1 MKENYKGF
9 SLSGLPLKT
18 GLRKFFKQ
26 KGNGKRRNIRLLGKE
41 KKGKNRGIRGKSQF
55 ERL

>member
-26 KGNGKRRNIRLLGKE
+26 KGNGKRRNIRLLGKK
-41 KKGKNRGIRGKSQF
+41 KKGKKQRYKGEKPV
-55 ERL
+55 